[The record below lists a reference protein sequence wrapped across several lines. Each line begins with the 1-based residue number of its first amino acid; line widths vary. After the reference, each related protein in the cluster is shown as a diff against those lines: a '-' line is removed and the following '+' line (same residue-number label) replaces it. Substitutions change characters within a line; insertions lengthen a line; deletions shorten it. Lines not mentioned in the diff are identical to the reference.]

1 MTKRLLARLT
11 EEFKELEYELKKKLP
26 EEIRKAASLGD
37 LSENA
42 EYEAALDRQR
52 LLQSKYRTLKA
63 RINEIAQIDV
73 TRLPQDK
80 VGYGSIV
87 EVFDIDKETDTTF
100 QLVLPED
107 ADAKVNRISISSPIG
122 RSLMG
127 KSEGDEVIVN
137 IPSGT
142 RRYEITAVT
151 AYADT
156 EQDL

>member
-1 MTKRLLARLT
+1 MTKSLLARLNK
-11 EEFKELEYELKKKLP
+11 EFKELEYELKKKLP

-73 TRLPQDK
+73 SRLPQDK
-80 VGYGSIV
+80 AGYGAIV
-87 EVFDIDKETDTTF
+87 EVYDLDQDNETKF

-107 ADAKVNRISISSPIG
+107 ADVKVNRISISSPIG

-127 KSEGDEVIVN
+127 KTEGDEVQVN

-142 RRYEITAVT
+142 KRYEVLSIKPYVE
-151 AYADT
+151 T

>member
-11 EEFKELEYELKKKLP
+11 GEFKELEYELKKKLP

-73 TRLPQDK
+73 SRLPEDK
-80 VGYGSIV
+80 VGYGTIV
-87 EVFDIDKETDTTF
+87 EVLDIDTDKETTF

-127 KSEGDEVIVN
+127 KVEGDEVTVS
-137 IPSGT
+137 IPSGR
-142 RRYEITAVT
+142 RRYEVMAVT
-151 AYADT
+151 AYINTD
-156 EQDL
+156 QDL